1 MRVQQRGNVDRALQI
16 FVQYVIANVAVNNP
30 FFYFLLEGKQKA
42 RRLLLKTEAEKKSS
56 YEVGVPF

>member
-1 MRVQQRGNVDRALQI
+1 MRVQQRGNVDRAVQI
-16 FVQYVIANVAVNNP
+16 FVQYVIVIVAVNNA

-42 RRLLLKTEAEKKSS
+42 QRLLFKIEAEKKGS